1 MNVEKVS
8 VDHLLNAPS
17 IQRIIT
23 ALGCGIGKNFDLNKL
38 RYKKVIILT
47 DADIDGLH
55 IKSLILTL
63 IYKYMQLLIT
73 NNYLYVAIPPL
84 YRVIYNK
91 SDSEYLQND
100 MMLQKWK
107 NAHKNIKFE
116 VQRFKGL
123 GEMDPIQL
131 QQTILNPKNRIL
143 KKITIND
150 VIQAEK
156 TLKVCMG
163 LDTTLRKNFIEE
175 NAHLVQIDNI

>member
-1 MNVEKVS
+1 M
-8 VDHLLNAPS
+8 
-17 IQRIIT
+17 
-23 ALGCGIGKNFDLNKL
+23 
-38 RYKKVIILT
+38 
-47 DADIDGLH
+47 DGLH

-116 VQRFKGL
+116 VQRFKG
-123 GEMDPIQL
+123 
-131 QQTILNPKNRIL
+131 
-143 KKITIND
+143 
-150 VIQAEK
+150 
-156 TLKVCMG
+156 
-163 LDTTLRKNFIEE
+163 
-175 NAHLVQIDNI
+175 